1 LSYGPVSVSALEA
14 LTPEILA
21 DAVRGSDMFGKDLV
35 LERIDQLYSRY
46 VANVDTPSEGDP
58 STA

>member
-1 LSYGPVSVSALEA
+1 

-46 VANVDTPSEGDP
+46 VANVDTPSEGRSQDGLASP
-58 STA
+58 